1 MSDFIL
7 LQGDTV
13 IFKPAFG
20 PATVAVQPGTL
31 SAAGGASVK
40 GVKVC
45 VAGDEKQV
53 SVMGCSYV
61 TPVYS
66 VAGVGTL
73 KIQQLMPNQQA
84 QKTKSAK
91 KPVLLKGADFVAA
104 FQVMAPAQM
113 PPPAST
119 PDPLTLYVGNGSFQ
133 TMNQKFRGT

>member
-1 MSDFIL
+1 MSDLIL

-13 IFKPAFG
+13 MFKPAFG
-20 PATVAVQPGTL
+20 LATVAVQPGQM
-31 SAAGGASVK
+31 SAGGGASVN

-45 VAGDEKQV
+45 VAGDEKKV
-53 SVMGCSYV
+53 VVMGCSYF
-61 TPVYS
+61 TAVYS
-66 VAGVGTL
+66 IAGVGTL

-104 FQVMAPAQM
+104 FEVLAPAQM

-119 PDPLTLYVGNGSFQ
+119 PDPVTLYPGTGSFQ